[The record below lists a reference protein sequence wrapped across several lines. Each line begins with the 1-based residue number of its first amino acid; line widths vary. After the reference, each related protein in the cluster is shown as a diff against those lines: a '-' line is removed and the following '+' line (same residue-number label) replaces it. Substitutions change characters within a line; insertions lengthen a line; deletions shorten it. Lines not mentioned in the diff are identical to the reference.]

1 MIKRGL
7 KEEHVMCKMAMG
19 MRKTRFFM
27 LGIGFCMLL
36 FSAAPS
42 SGEMEGPE
50 ATGLDAEEVR
60 TIEALSDNVKL
71 TAPQEIVRDFI
82 DGKSMTRV
90 IVNLYKPANTDRLH
104 NFKEMA
110 VREELDR
117 VVSDAQDRV
126 INNLDHSEVRTT
138 NRFTYIFGF
147 SAEVTLQ
154 GLKDLMDDADVLSIE
169 KDEILH
175 ANLAQG
181 IPLMNAS
188 IPRSSYNGSG
198 LSVAICDTG
207 IDYTHPKLGG
217 GGFPNGKVIGGYDCG
232 DNDNNPMD
240 ADGHGTACA
249 GIAAGD
255 IGSVGN
261 YIGGVAYSAKLYAV
275 KISSGTGGSA
285 YTSDMIEGWE
295 WCITHQYDDPSNPIM
310 IISTSFGGGKYFNT
324 CDSISMAMTTA
335 AANAVSAGIT
345 LFVSSG
351 NDGYCDAIGWPA
363 CISHVISVG
372 AVYDATFTPASI
384 GWCVT
389 RDTCAQKIPT
399 MGCATGY
406 YFPDSPEPDRVIVY
420 SNTSSFLSLLA
431 PANWATTTKLGGG
444 YWDTEYG
451 FGGTSAAS
459 PYAAGAA
466 ACLQTA
472 AKAITGSFLTP
483 SQVKSTLID
492 NGDLVTDGKVAIT
505 KPRVN
510 LSDAID
516 SIAGNTI
523 EGNTTLYVEPTA
535 SCGGNTPCYATIQE
549 AMDAA
554 GSEAVI
560 RIAEGTYAEDIRL
573 SSAKILTLQGGW
585 NAAFTTRISRSI
597 IDSLTSSSGTVI
609 AEYLVC
615 R

>member
-1 MIKRGL
+1 
-7 KEEHVMCKMAMG
+7 MCKMVAG
-19 MRKTRFFM
+19 MRMARLFM
-27 LGIGFCMLL
+27 FVIGFCMLFSPGL
-36 FSAAPS
+36 SSAA
-42 SGEMEGPE
+42 EMERLE
-50 ATGLDAEEVR
+50 VSGLDPEEVQE
-60 TIEALSDNVKL
+60 INALSDNPKL
-71 TAPQEIVRDFI
+71 TAPQKIVRDFI

-90 IVNLYKPANTDRLH
+90 IVNLYKPRNTDRLH

-117 VVSDAQDRV
+117 AVSDVQDRV
-126 INNLDHSEVRTT
+126 ISSFDHSEVRTT

-217 GGFPNGKVIGGYDCG
+217 GGFPNSKVIGGYDCG
-232 DNDNNPMD
+232 DDDNNPMD
-240 ADGHGTACA
+240 ANGHGTACA

-255 IGSVGN
+255 MGNVGN
-261 YIGGVAYSAKLYAV
+261 YIGGVAYSALLYAV

-295 WCITHQYDDPSNPIM
+295 WCITHQYDDLSNPIM

-324 CDSISMAMTTA
+324 CDSISTAMTTA
-335 AANAVSAGIT
+335 AANAVSAGMT

-372 AVYDATFTPASI
+372 AVYDAAFTHSSI

-389 RDTCAQKIPT
+389 RDSCARKIPT
-399 MGCATGY
+399 FGCTTGFY
-406 YFPDSPEPDRVIVY
+406 YSDTPEPDKVIVY
-420 SNTSSFLSLLA
+420 SNTSSFLSILA
-431 PANWATTTKLGGG
+431 PSNWATTTKLGGG

-451 FGGTSAAS
+451 FGGSSAAA

-492 NGDLVTDGKVAIT
+492 NGDLVADGKVAIT

-510 LSDAID
+510 LGDAID
-516 SIAGNTI
+516 SIEGDGNT
-523 EGNTTLYVEPTA
+523 TLYATLYVEPTA

-549 AMDAA
+549 AVDAA

-560 RIAEGTYAEDIRL
+560 KIAEGAYAEDIHL

-585 NAAFTTRISRSI
+585 NSAFTTRVSRTT
-597 IDSLTSSSGTVI
+597 IDSLTSSNGTVI

-615 R
+615 Q

>member
-1 MIKRGL
+1 
-7 KEEHVMCKMAMG
+7 
-19 MRKTRFFM
+19 
-27 LGIGFCMLL
+27 
-36 FSAAPS
+36 
-42 SGEMEGPE
+42 
-50 ATGLDAEEVR
+50 
-60 TIEALSDNVKL
+60 
-71 TAPQEIVRDFI
+71 
-82 DGKSMTRV
+82 
-90 IVNLYKPANTDRLH
+90 
-104 NFKEMA
+104 
-110 VREELDR
+110 
-117 VVSDAQDRV
+117 
-126 INNLDHSEVRTT
+126 
-138 NRFTYIFGF
+138 
-147 SAEVTLQ
+147 
-154 GLKDLMDDADVLSIE
+154 
-169 KDEILH
+169 
-175 ANLAQG
+175 
-181 IPLMNAS
+181 MNAS
-188 IPRSSYNGSG
+188 VPRSIYNGSG

-217 GGFPNGKVIGGYDCG
+217 GGFPNSKVIGGYDCG

-255 IGSVGN
+255 HGTVGN

-324 CDSISMAMTTA
+324 CDSISISMTTA
-335 AANAVSAGIT
+335 AANAVSAGMT

-372 AVYDATFTPASI
+372 AVYDATFTPSSI

-399 MGCATGY
+399 MGCPTGY
-406 YFPDSPEPDRVIVY
+406 YYPDIPEPDRVIVY

-431 PANWATTTKLGGG
+431 PSNWATTTKLGGG

-451 FGGTSAAS
+451 FGGSSAAS

-516 SIAGNTI
+516 SIESNTI

-554 GSEAVI
+554 GSEAII
-560 RIAEGTYAEDIRL
+560 RIAEGAYAENIHL

-585 NAAFTTRISRSI
+585 NAAFTTQISRTT
-597 IDSLTSSSGTVI
+597 IDSSTISSGTVK

>member
-1 MIKRGL
+1 
-7 KEEHVMCKMAMG
+7 MCKMVAG
-19 MRKTRFFM
+19 MRMARLFM
-27 LGIGFCMLL
+27 FVIGFCMLFFHGL
-36 FSAAPS
+36 SSAA
-42 SGEMEGPE
+42 EMEGLE
-50 ATGLDAEEVR
+50 VSGLDPEEVQE
-60 TIEALSDNVKL
+60 INALSDNPKL
-71 TAPQEIVRDFI
+71 TAPQKIVRDFI

-90 IVNLYKPANTDRLH
+90 IVNLYKPRNTDRLH

-117 VVSDAQDRV
+117 AVSDVQDRV
-126 INNLDHSEVRTT
+126 ISSLDHSEVRTT

-154 GLKDLMDDADVLSIE
+154 GLKELMDEADVISIE
-169 KDEILH
+169 KDEILY

-188 IPRSSYNGSG
+188 IPRSSYSGSG

-217 GGFPNGKVIGGYDCG
+217 GGFPNSKVIGGYDCG
-232 DNDNNPMD
+232 DDDNNPMD
-240 ADGHGTACA
+240 ANGHGTACA

-255 IGSVGN
+255 MGNVGN
-261 YIGGVAYSAKLYAV
+261 YIGGVAYGARLYAV
-275 KISSGTGGSA
+275 KVSSGTGGSA

-310 IISTSFGGGKYFNT
+310 IINTSFGGGKYFNT
-324 CDSISMAMTTA
+324 CDSISTAMTTA
-335 AANAVSAGIT
+335 AANAVSAGMT

-372 AVYDATFTPASI
+372 AVYDAAFTHSSI

-389 RDTCAQKIPT
+389 RDSCARKIPT
-399 MGCATGY
+399 FGCTTGFY
-406 YFPDSPEPDRVIVY
+406 YSDTPEPDKVIVY
-420 SNTSSFLSLLA
+420 SNTSSFLSILA
-431 PANWATTTKLGGG
+431 PSNWATTTKLGGG

-451 FGGTSAAS
+451 FGGSSAAA

-492 NGDLVTDGKVAIT
+492 NGDLVADGKVAIT

-510 LSDAID
+510 LGDAID
-516 SIAGNTI
+516 SIEGD
-523 EGNTTLYVEPTA
+523 GNTTLYATLYVEPAA
-535 SCGGNTPCYATIQE
+535 SCGGNTPCYASIQE
-549 AMDAA
+549 SMDAA

-560 RIAEGTYAEDIRL
+560 KIAEGAYAEDIHL

-585 NAAFTTRISRSI
+585 NSAFATRVSRTT
-597 IDSLTSSSGTVI
+597 IDSLTSSNGTVI

-615 R
+615 Q

>member
-1 MIKRGL
+1 
-7 KEEHVMCKMAMG
+7 MCKMVAG
-19 MRKTRFFM
+19 MRMARLFM
-27 LGIGFCMLL
+27 FVIGFCMLFSPGL
-36 FSAAPS
+36 SSAA
-42 SGEMEGPE
+42 EMERLE
-50 ATGLDAEEVR
+50 VSGLDPEEVQE
-60 TIEALSDNVKL
+60 INALSDNPKL
-71 TAPQEIVRDFI
+71 TAPQKIVRDFI

-90 IVNLYKPANTDRLH
+90 IVNLYKPRNTDRLH

-117 VVSDAQDRV
+117 AVSDVQDRV
-126 INNLDHSEVRTT
+126 ISSLDHSEVRTT

-217 GGFPNGKVIGGYDCG
+217 GGFPNSKVIGGYDCG
-232 DNDNNPMD
+232 DDDNNPMD
-240 ADGHGTACA
+240 ANGHGTACA

-255 IGSVGN
+255 MGNVGN
-261 YIGGVAYSAKLYAV
+261 YIGGVAYSALLYAV

-295 WCITHQYDDPSNPIM
+295 WCITHQYDDLSNPIM

-324 CDSISMAMTTA
+324 CDSISTAMTTA
-335 AANAVSAGIT
+335 AANAVSAGMT

-372 AVYDATFTPASI
+372 AVYDAAFTHSSI

-389 RDTCAQKIPT
+389 RDSCARKIPT
-399 MGCATGY
+399 FGCTTGFY
-406 YFPDSPEPDRVIVY
+406 YSDTPEPDKVIVY
-420 SNTSSFLSLLA
+420 SNTSSFLSILA
-431 PANWATTTKLGGG
+431 PSNWATTTKLGGG

-451 FGGTSAAS
+451 FGGSSAAA

-492 NGDLVTDGKVAIT
+492 NGDLVADGKVAIT

-510 LSDAID
+510 LGDAID
-516 SIAGNTI
+516 SIEGDGNT
-523 EGNTTLYVEPTA
+523 TLYATLYVEPTA

-549 AMDAA
+549 AVDAA

-560 RIAEGTYAEDIRL
+560 KIAEGAYAEDIRL

-585 NAAFTTRISRSI
+585 NPAFTTRVSRTT
-597 IDSLTSSSGTVI
+597 IDSLASGSGTVK

-615 R
+615 Q

>member
-1 MIKRGL
+1 
-7 KEEHVMCKMAMG
+7 MCKMAMG
-19 MRKTRFFM
+19 MRMARLFM
-27 LGIGFCMLL
+27 LVIGFCMLFFPGL
-36 FSAAPS
+36 SSATDI
-42 SGEMEGPE
+42 EGPE
-50 ATGLDAEEVR
+50 VPGLDPEEVQE
-60 TIEALSDNVKL
+60 ISALSDNPKL
-71 TAPQEIVRDFI
+71 TAPQKIVRDFI

-117 VVSDAQDRV
+117 AVGDVQDRV
-126 INNLDHSEVRTT
+126 INSLDHSEVRTT

-217 GGFPNGKVIGGYDCG
+217 GGFPNNKVIGGYDCG
-232 DNDNNPMD
+232 DDDNNPMD
-240 ADGHGTACA
+240 ANGHGTACA

-255 IGSVGN
+255 MGTVGN

-275 KISSGTGGSA
+275 KVSFGTDGSA

-310 IISTSFGGGKYFNT
+310 IISTSLGGGKYFNT

-335 AANAVSAGIT
+335 AANAVSAGMT

-372 AVYDATFTPASI
+372 AVYDAAFTPSSI

-389 RDTCAQKIPT
+389 RDSCAQKIPT
-399 MGCATGY
+399 PRCSTGY
-406 YFPDSPEPDRVIVY
+406 YYSDISEPDRVTVY

-431 PANWATTTKLGGG
+431 PSNWATTTKLGGG

-472 AKAITGSFLTP
+472 AKAITGSFLIP

-492 NGDLVTDGKVAIT
+492 NGDLVTDSKVNT
-505 KPRVN
+505 SKPRVN
-510 LSDAID
+510 LGAAVATLDSLIAPKAPTITVTTSGTTATISWNAVANAKGYFLNHAPYPYTGPD
-516 SIAGNTI
+516 SIERIDLRT
-523 EGNTTLYVEPTA
+523 ETSA
-535 SCGGNTPCYATIQE
+535 S
-549 AMDAA
+549 
-554 GSEAVI
+554 
-560 RIAEGTYAEDIRL
+560 L
-573 SSAKILTLQGGW
+573 SFSRG
-585 NAAFTTRISRSI
+585 AAFYVAVQAYNWYDDSDYSNIEYFV
-597 IDSLTSSSGTVI
+597 ID
-609 AEYLVC
+609 
-615 R
+615 

>member
-1 MIKRGL
+1 
-7 KEEHVMCKMAMG
+7 MCKVAMG
-19 MRKTRFFM
+19 MRMARLFM
-27 LGIGFCMLL
+27 LVIGFCTL
-36 FSAAPS
+36 FFPGLPSAA
-42 SGEMEGPE
+42 EMEGPGVP
-50 ATGLDAEEVR
+50 GLDPEEVQ
-60 TIEALSDNVKL
+60 INALSDNPKL
-71 TAPQEIVRDFI
+71 TAPQRIVRDFI
-82 DGKSMTRV
+82 DGKSLTRV

-117 VVSDAQDRV
+117 AVSDVQERV
-126 INNLDHSEVRTT
+126 ISSLDHSEVRTT

-154 GLKDLMDDADVLSIE
+154 GLKDLMADADVLSIE

-175 ANLAQG
+175 PNLAQG

-217 GGFPNGKVIGGYDCG
+217 GGFPNSKVIGGYDCG
-232 DNDNNPMD
+232 DDDNNPMD

-255 IGSVGN
+255 MGNVGN
-261 YIGGVAYSAKLYAV
+261 YIGGVAYSARLYAV
-275 KISSGTGGSA
+275 KVSSGTGGSA

-335 AANAVSAGIT
+335 AANAVSAGMT

-363 CISHVISVG
+363 CISHVVSVG
-372 AVYDATFTPASI
+372 AVYDAAFTPSSI

-389 RDTCAQKIPT
+389 RDSCARKIPT
-399 MGCATGY
+399 MGCTTGY
-406 YFPDSPEPDRVIVY
+406 YYPDTPEPDRVIVY

-431 PANWATTTKLGGG
+431 PANWATTTKMGGG
-444 YWDTEYG
+444 YWETEYG

-516 SIAGNTI
+516 SI

-560 RIAEGTYAEDIRL
+560 RIAEGAYAEHIHL

-585 NAAFTTRISRSI
+585 NVVFTTQISRTT

>member
-1 MIKRGL
+1 
-7 KEEHVMCKMAMG
+7 MCKMAMG
-19 MRKTRFFM
+19 MRMARWFM
-27 LGIGFCMLL
+27 WAIGFCMLFFPGL
-36 FSAAPS
+36 SSAA
-42 SGEMEGPE
+42 EMEGAEVPGLAPE
-50 ATGLDAEEVR
+50 EIQE
-60 TIEALSDNVKL
+60 ISALSDNPKL
-71 TAPQEIVRDFI
+71 TAPQKIVRDFI

-90 IVNLYKPANTDRLH
+90 IVNLYKPANRDRLH

-117 VVSDAQDRV
+117 AVSDVQDRV
-126 INNLDHSEVRTT
+126 INSLDHSEVKTT

-188 IPRSSYNGSG
+188 IPRSSNNGSG

-240 ADGHGTACA
+240 ANGHGTACA

-255 IGSVGN
+255 MGTAGN
-261 YIGGVAYSAKLYAV
+261 YIGGVAYSALLYAV

-295 WCITHQYDDPSNPIM
+295 WCITHQNDDPSNPIM

-324 CDSISMAMTTA
+324 CDSISTAMTTA

-372 AVYDATFTPASI
+372 AVYDAAFTPSSI

-389 RDTCAQKIPT
+389 RESCARKIPT
-399 MGCATGY
+399 LGCTTGY
-406 YFPDSPEPDRVIVY
+406 YFPDTPEPDRVIVY

-431 PANWATTTKLGGG
+431 PSNWATTTKLGGG

-451 FGGTSAAS
+451 FGGSSAAS

-483 SQVKSTLID
+483 LQVKSTLID

-510 LSDAID
+510 LGDAID
-516 SIAGNTI
+516 AIEGNTT

-554 GSEAVI
+554 GSEAII
-560 RIAEGTYAEDIRL
+560 RIAEGAYAEGL
-573 SSAKILTLQGGW
+573 HLGSAKILTLQGGW
-585 NAAFTTRISRSI
+585 NSAFTTRISSSI
-597 IDSLTSSSGTVI
+597 IDSLASSSGTII
-609 AEYLVC
+609 AEYLIC

>member
-7 KEEHVMCKMAMG
+7 KEEHVMSKMVMG
-19 MRKTRFFM
+19 MRMARLFI
-27 LGIGFCMLL
+27 LVIGFSVL
-36 FSAAPS
+36 FFPGLPSAE
-42 SGEMEGPE
+42 EMEGLE
-50 ATGLDAEEVR
+50 APGLGPEEVQE
-60 TIEALSDNVKL
+60 INVLSDNPKL
-71 TAPQEIVRDFI
+71 TAPQKIVRDFI

-90 IVNLYKPANTDRLH
+90 IVNLYKPAKADRLH
-104 NFKEMA
+104 NFNEMA
-110 VREELDR
+110 VREELDLA
-117 VVSDAQDRV
+117 VSDVQDRV
-126 INNLDHSEVRTT
+126 ISSLDHSEVRTT

-154 GLKDLMDDADVLSIE
+154 GLKDLMDDAGVLSIE

-188 IPRSSYNGSG
+188 VPRSIYNGSG

-217 GGFPNGKVIGGYDCG
+217 GGFPNSKVIGGYDCG

-255 IGSVGN
+255 HGTVGN

-335 AANAVSAGIT
+335 AANAVSSGMT

-372 AVYDATFTPASI
+372 AVYDAAFTPASI

-399 MGCATGY
+399 MGCTTGY

-492 NGDLVTDGKVAIT
+492 NGDLVTDAKVAIT

-510 LSDAID
+510 LGDAID
-516 SIAGNTI
+516 SIEDNTI
-523 EGNTTLYVEPTA
+523 AGNTTLYVEPTA
-535 SCGGNTPCYATIQE
+535 SCGGNIPCYATIQE

-554 GSEAVI
+554 GSEAI
-560 RIAEGTYAEDIRL
+560 IWIAEGAYAEHIHL
-573 SSAKILTLQGGW
+573 SSAKILTLRGGW
-585 NAAFTTRISRSI
+585 NAAFTTQISSTT
-597 IDSLTSSSGTVI
+597 IDSLTSNSGTVI

-615 R
+615 Q